1 MWNRI
6 RFTLLAIALATISS
20 ASLARQ
26 VSSPGRGVE
35 TAIVLD
41 FENKSGMM
49 GEQLSRL
56 ATDAVAVELANSGR
70 FEVLRRE
77 EVNKQIREIGLR
89 SPLDS
94 VARRKLGQALGATVI
109 VDGAVEFVKDDVKA
123 KPRTVSVGL
132 TVRISEVSSGEL
144 IAGAAQ
150 VGIAKAGPGVSDVHT
165 LVTEAVSKVGET
177 APRLAFSQST
187 PDGIIMSTDS
197 FGRARARMINRGAR
211 HGVKKGMKFMV
222 FRDGIRIGT
231 AEALDVFPQH
241 SEVRILEGDN
251 LVKSEDRIRAIG
263 QIVGKLK

>member
-1 MWNRI
+1 MSNRI
-6 RFTLLAIALATISS
+6 RFTLLVAVLAAFTTAALAQGTS
-20 ASLARQ
+20 R
-26 VSSPGRGVE
+26 VE
-35 TAIVLD
+35 TALVLD

-56 ATDAVAVELANSGR
+56 ATDAVAVELANSAR

-77 EVNKQIREIGLR
+77 EINRQIRELGLR

-94 VARRKLGQALGATVI
+94 VGRRKLAQALGATVI
-109 VDGAVEFVKDDVKA
+109 VDGAIEFVKDDVKA

-132 TVRISEVSSGEL
+132 TVRVTEVSSGEL

-150 VGIAKAGPGVSDVHT
+150 VGVAKAGPGVSDVHT
-165 LVTEAVSKVGET
+165 LVTEAVGKVGET

-187 PDGIIMSTDS
+187 PDGIVMNSDS
-197 FGRARARMINRGAR
+197 YGRARARMINRGAR

-222 FRDGIRIGT
+222 LRDGYRIGT
-231 AEALDVFPQH
+231 AEALNVFPHH
-241 SEVRILEGDN
+241 SEIRVLEGDN
-251 LVKSEDRIRAIG
+251 LIKSEDRIRAIG